1 MKTAILFICAAL
13 LLSACG
19 LGGCAGI
26 PGTGGQ
32 DALVKLLMDPNCG
45 HDDTVQFNAGIL
57 SGSATRHCPSPA
69 AAPLAVG
76 TVVAPAAAP
85 IQ

>member
-1 MKTAILFICAAL
+1 MKIAILLTTAAL
-13 LLSACG
+13 GLSAC
-19 LGGCAGI
+19 ATGI

-57 SGSATRHCPSPA
+57 SGSATRHCPAPVTAVVSGTAAGPASP
-69 AAPLAVG
+69 P
-76 TVVAPAAAP
+76 T
-85 IQ
+85 Q

>member
-1 MKTAILFICAAL
+1 MKISILLAAAVAAVS
-13 LLSACG
+13 LSACT
-19 LGGCAGI
+19 GI

-57 SGSATRHCPSPA
+57 SGSATRHCPAPVAAVVSGPA
-69 AAPLAVG
+69 AGP
-76 TVVAPAAAP
+76 TPP
-85 IQ
+85 TP